1 MVWRMTA
8 SMNGVSMRI
17 IALEAQKSG
26 RRTSE
31 ALKTIR
37 VVVVVVAAAA
47 AGPASAAAGSGSLG
61 LDSAPLPI

>member
-1 MVWRMTA
+1 MLWRMTA

-37 VVVVVVAAAA
+37 VVVVVAAA
-47 AGPASAAAGSGSLG
+47 AGPAGAAAGSGSLG